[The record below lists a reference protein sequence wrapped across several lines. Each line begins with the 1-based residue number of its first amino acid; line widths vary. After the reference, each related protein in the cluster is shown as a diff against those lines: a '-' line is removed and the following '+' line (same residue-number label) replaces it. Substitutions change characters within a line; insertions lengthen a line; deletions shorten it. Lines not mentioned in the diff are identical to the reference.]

1 MDHPLEHFRGSEFN
15 GVKELAD
22 TTERILRSL
31 GSSQGKSTVSE
42 FPNERTIRYY
52 LSEGLLPQPS
62 EKRGLSLVFGYEH
75 LLTLL
80 VIKKLQSDGLP
91 ISVIK
96 TLIGGKTESEL
107 ENLFMEEV
115 HVFTDAR
122 EMENYRSS
130 IGHTDESEVVLFSKT
145 RDVDEDA
152 APEPKRNEAKSY
164 LESLLFRKSERP
176 QQPDATPPF
185 SAAAPMSSPP
195 PPEPP
200 TAVPESWKRYTVA
213 PGVEVHVEKNFKPPR
228 DESERRGILD
238 SIERILHI
246 RSRK

>member
-1 MDHPLEHFRGSEFN
+1 MEHPFEQFRGSEFN

-52 LSEGLLPQPS
+52 LTEGLLPQPS

-80 VIKKLQSDGLP
+80 VVKKLQADGLP
-91 ISVIK
+91 ISVIR
-96 TLIGGKTESEL
+96 TLIAGKSESEL
-107 ENLFMEEV
+107 EDLFSEEV

-122 EMENYRSS
+122 ELENYRAS
-130 IGHTDESEVVLFSKT
+130 IGHTDDSQVAVINNA
-145 RDVDEDA
+145 DAVDEDTA
-152 APEPKRNEAKSY
+152 APPLKNEAKSY
-164 LESLLFRKSERP
+164 LESLLFRKRDRP
-176 QQPDATPPF
+176 RQDASPPLF
-185 SAAAPMSSPP
+185 SRMAAPMSP

-200 TAVPESWKRYTVA
+200 TAPPESWKRYTVA
-213 PGVEVHVEKNFKPPR
+213 PGVEIHIERNFKPPR